1 MAEILKVVPSRA
13 TERQRVAEEVA
24 ELAAEVLARDGAI
37 AMVLERLAESVR
49 QGRHDEAK
57 GYAAAIDPRAT
68 AETIHGQRS
77 PIWGFLE
84 VARNVLVFA
93 PIAVTWYGLSV
104 ASDAYSD
111 FLAERPELVSQPFL
125 ALWQQGFGGAPGV
138 PTFSTVALIDALLI
152 ALLILLS
159 MFVHFRSDVSDPAT
173 RTRSL
178 LRESRVRTL
187 LAAASHGPARPGV
200 DAAADALLD
209 QLVAEEQR
217 VYERASERE
226 RELAD
231 LGSAVSDLR
240 RAAADLARAA
250 EDLRGSRPV
259 GR

>member
-1 MAEILKVVPSRA
+1 MNEHTAVELEALANEIKPRDEAFATLFRRLADAVRHGRTEEARAYAQVVDPRTA
-13 TERQRVAEEVA
+13 A
-24 ELAAEVLARDGAI
+24 ELLEARGS
-37 AMVLERLAESVR
+37 R
-49 QGRHDEAK
+49 
-57 GYAAAIDPRAT
+57 
-68 AETIHGQRS
+68 
-77 PIWGFLE
+77 IWGFLE
-84 VARNVLVFA
+84 LIRNVLVFA

-104 ASDAYSD
+104 ATDAYAD

-187 LAAASHGPARPGV
+187 LAAASHGPSRPGV
-200 DAAADALLD
+200 EAAADALLD

-217 VYERASERE
+217 IYERAAERE

-231 LGSAVSDLR
+231 LGTAVSDLR